1 MMNQENMMGEAEG
14 WHVNIMLYDG
24 HVASCLTIKQEPNS
38 PRPVFVSVL
47 RRHGK
52 EVPTELF

>member
-38 PRPVFVSVL
+38 PRPVFVLSSGGMA
-47 RRHGK
+47 RRY
-52 EVPTELF
+52 LL

>member
-1 MMNQENMMGEAEG
+1 MMNQENMMGEVMG
-14 WHVNIMLYDG
+14 WHMNIMLYDG
-24 HVASCLTIKQEPNS
+24 HVASCLTIKQEPSNPGS
-38 PRPVFVSVL
+38 VFVPVL

>member
-1 MMNQENMMGEAEG
+1 MMNQENMMGEAVG

-24 HVASCLTIKQEPNS
+24 HVASCLMIKQEPNNPGS
-38 PRPVFVSVL
+38 VFVPVL

-52 EVPTELF
+52 EVTTELF